1 MPASLKPLKIICMRW
16 YVAKIVYQIICGKGE
31 HMPQFDEQLRLISA
45 QSKQEAAQK
54 AREIGQ
60 QEQYAFK
67 NQRQELVEWKFINVP
82 ELHTLDQLSDGMELY
97 SRIEEPADANAYVAW
112 LQMKSAQLQ
121 DQQVIEI
128 N

>member
-1 MPASLKPLKIICMRW
+1 MRW
-16 YVAKIVYQIICGKGE
+16 YVAKIVYQIICGKGD

-82 ELHTLDQLSDGMELY
+82 ELYTLDQLSDGMELY

-121 DQQVIEI
+121 EQQVIEI